1 MIMTWQQ
8 ITNDK
13 HTYEMHTTAKC
24 TATVQFL
31 NGEWWAMVT
40 DKRISEWGFKHG
52 QGFDCKAAAKAW
64 ALQKCQSVTQPST

>member
-13 HTYEMHTTAKC
+13 LTYEMHATAKC

-31 NGEWWAMVT
+31 NGEWWASVAEETGLMQ
-40 DKRISEWGFKHG
+40 G
-52 QGFDCKAAAKAW
+52 QGFKCRAAAKAW